1 MSTPHHTG
9 SPSYCNKADTYKRIN
24 KSNKGTKIRIK
35 GIKLLLFAADEII
48 YIENPEKLQSNN

>member
-9 SPSYCNKADTYKRIN
+9 SPSHCSKADTYKRIN